1 MFTIKI
7 NKSDFKAN
15 YVIILYMNDVLIKNE
30 HQNNENNNKYNNNN
44 NNNFTNNICLDISS
58 CEFCGD
64 LLCYNKS
71 SSTVVVGGCCDGGN
85 SGNSIENDSK
95 IYKKSS
101 LIKYLIGGISEE
113 SEVLYNND
121 DNDCLICYDIKDC
134 KPIVVCSLCSKFC
147 HYKCYKKFTKKNN
160 FYAMKCIQCGTRSLQ
175 FKKSW
180 WQFWCCF

>member
-1 MFTIKI
+1 
-7 NKSDFKAN
+7 
-15 YVIILYMNDVLIKNE
+15 MNDVLIKNE

-95 IYKKSS
+95 IYIKKWN
-101 LIKYLIGGISEE
+101 K
-113 SEVLYNND
+113 
-121 DNDCLICYDIKDC
+121 
-134 KPIVVCSLCSKFC
+134 
-147 HYKCYKKFTKKNN
+147 
-160 FYAMKCIQCGTRSLQ
+160 QR
-175 FKKSW
+175 
-180 WQFWCCF
+180 